1 MENLTCDNKCSSAEE
16 LLKYGKKRNGY
27 KGFYQL
33 VFKRVVD
40 IIVCL
45 VALPF
50 VLLIIIPIA
59 IIIKAEDHGPVFYRS
74 MRLGK
79 GFREFGM
86 LKFRSM
92 KVNAP
97 DLRNEDG
104 STYNSED
111 DPRVTK
117 IGKFLRETSLDELP
131 QFFNVLAERLIANG
145 FTDQRLTDAVNNLID
160 NFKFK
165 ELNIADIVKF
175 DKKMKLYNYKE
186 ACKLVTE
193 DGFEFGKDLQ
203 RISMDDNT
211 YWIMK
216 HK

>member
-1 MENLTCDNKCSSAEE
+1 MDSLS
-16 LLKYGKKRNGY
+16 
-27 KGFYQL
+27 
-33 VFKRVVD
+33 D
-40 IIVCL
+40 IG
-45 VALPF
+45 VA
-50 VLLIIIPIA
+50 
-59 IIIKAEDHGPVFYRS
+59 RS
-74 MRLGK
+74 MRKLQSAFPK
-79 GFREFGM
+79 QSKE
-86 LKFRSM
+86 
-92 KVNAP
+92 
-97 DLRNEDG
+97 
-104 STYNSED
+104 
-111 DPRVTK
+111 
-117 IGKFLRETSLDELP
+117 
-131 QFFNVLAERLIANG
+131 FFNVLAERLIANG

>member
-1 MENLTCDNKCSSAEE
+1 MPEEWRKTQANELSLYQGSLSDRGVAKNIRKLQSAFPKQSKE
-16 LLKYGKKRNGY
+16 
-27 KGFYQL
+27 
-33 VFKRVVD
+33 
-40 IIVCL
+40 
-45 VALPF
+45 
-50 VLLIIIPIA
+50 
-59 IIIKAEDHGPVFYRS
+59 
-74 MRLGK
+74 
-79 GFREFGM
+79 
-86 LKFRSM
+86 
-92 KVNAP
+92 
-97 DLRNEDG
+97 
-104 STYNSED
+104 
-111 DPRVTK
+111 
-117 IGKFLRETSLDELP
+117 
-131 QFFNVLAERLIANG
+131 FFNMLAERLIANG
-145 FTDQRLTDAVNNLID
+145 FTDDRLTDAVNNVID

>member
-1 MENLTCDNKCSSAEE
+1 MTTKTRDLAVVMQQVTQNLCTTSD
-16 LLKYGKKRNGY
+16 R
-27 KGFYQL
+27 
-33 VFKRVVD
+33 
-40 IIVCL
+40 
-45 VALPF
+45 ALPGEYRKTKSDNE
-50 VLLIIIPIA
+50 VSIYMDSLSDIGVA
-59 IIIKAEDHGPVFYRS
+59 RS
-74 MRLGK
+74 MRKLQSAFPK
-79 GFREFGM
+79 QSKE
-86 LKFRSM
+86 
-92 KVNAP
+92 
-97 DLRNEDG
+97 
-104 STYNSED
+104 
-111 DPRVTK
+111 
-117 IGKFLRETSLDELP
+117 
-131 QFFNVLAERLIANG
+131 FFNVLAERLIANG